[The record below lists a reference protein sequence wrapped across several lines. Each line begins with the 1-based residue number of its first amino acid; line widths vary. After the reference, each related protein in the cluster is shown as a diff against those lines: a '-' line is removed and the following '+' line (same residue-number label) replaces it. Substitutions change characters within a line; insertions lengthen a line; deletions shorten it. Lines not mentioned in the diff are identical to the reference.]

1 MARKVPGLTRVLGA
15 TPIASV
21 AYSEIGASVYF
32 ALGIVALYAAGLTP
46 WVLLGVGLV
55 VLLVTFSYAEA
66 SSALPE
72 TGGAAL
78 FVARAFNDPVGFL
91 TGWVLFLDYLIVI
104 AIAGLFVPHYV
115 GNAVGWEAVTRGP
128 WDGVAGVCV
137 ILGVALVRLAR
148 RAQLYVIAVAI
159 AALALFTHLLLVAL
173 GLAFV
178 FSPSDLGDV
187 SPGTAPPWGDLA
199 FALALAT
206 LAYTGLETVANLAA
220 EAREPGRTLPRSLFA
235 GIGLVVVVTA
245 AIGLVSVS
253 VPEVRTELESP
264 LLAIVDALE
273 PDLPGGVVDG
283 LRVFVGLGAAVV
295 LVAAITT
302 AISGAGRLAYAL
314 GRHDMLPHAFA
325 RLNRRT
331 LLAPAAILSTAGLAA
346 ALLVVADAA
355 GRDVRFL
362 GSLYSFGILL
372 ALTAAQVAVVRLRFT
387 EPGLDRPYRAPLNA
401 TVRGVA
407 VPVPAVAGTVL
418 TFGLWVVA
426 LATHDAA
433 RVVGPLWVVLGAVV
447 YVAVRIGRR
456 ESVLAR
462 VTPADA
468 ALVPQPRA
476 EYERVLIPLKL
487 GPIGDEVLATA
498 IKLMEERPGTISVL
512 HVLGVPLD
520 RALDAPLPEAEELA
534 EASLAE
540 ARELAGEHGIE
551 LRTRVV
557 RARALGE
564 AIVEAAAEE
573 SADVVLMGS
582 APRWRR
588 QSLFFSPTVDYVL
601 RKAPCD
607 VMVIAYPQGVLEED
621 EEITVAQ

>member
-1 MARKVPGLTRVLGA
+1 MARKLPGFTRVLGA

-21 AYSEIGASVYF
+21 AYSEIGSSVYF

-104 AIAGLFVPHYV
+104 ALAGLFVPHYV
-115 GNAVGWEAVTRGP
+115 GTAVGWEAVTEEP
-128 WDGVAGVCV
+128 WDGVVGICV
-137 ILGVALVRLAR
+137 ILGVAVFRLVR
-148 RAQLYVIAVAI
+148 RAELYTIAVAV

-178 FSPSDLGDV
+178 FSPSDLADV
-187 SPGTAPPWGDLA
+187 ELGQSPQWGDLA

-220 EAREPGRTLPRSLFA
+220 DAREPGKTLPRSLFA
-235 GIGLVVVVTA
+235 GIGLVVLVTA

-253 VPEVRTELESP
+253 VADVPTELQAP

-273 PDLPGGVVDG
+273 GSLPAWAVDA

-302 AISGAGRLAYAL
+302 SISGSSRLAYAL
-314 GRHDMLPHAFA
+314 GRRGMLPHVFA

-331 LLAPAAILSTAGLAA
+331 LLAPAAILSTAGLAS
-346 ALLVVADAA
+346 ALLLVADAA

-372 ALTAAQVAVVRLRFT
+372 ALTAAQVAVLRLRFS
-387 EPGLDRPYRAPLNA
+387 EPGLDRPYRAPWNV
-401 TVRGVA
+401 TVRGVK
-407 VPVPAVAGTVL
+407 VPLPALVGVPL
-418 TFGLWVVA
+418 TFALWILA

-433 RVVGPLWVVLGAVV
+433 RIVGPLWVVVGVVV
-447 YVAVRIGRR
+447 YVAVRRAER
-456 ESVLAR
+456 EPVLAH
-462 VTPADA
+462 VTPADPD
-468 ALVPQPRA
+468 LVPHA
-476 EYERVLIPLKL
+476 HGEYERVLVPLK
-487 GPIGDEVLATA
+487 IGLIGEEVLATA
-498 IKLMEERPGTISVL
+498 IKLAEERHGTISVL
-512 HVLGVPLD
+512 HVLRVPLD
-520 RALDAPLPEAEELA
+520 QPLDAPLPEAQELA
-534 EASLAE
+534 EASLADAQE
-540 ARELAGEHGIE
+540 TAKEHGVE
-551 LRTRVV
+551 LRARVV

-564 AIVEAAAEE
+564 AIVEAAEEE
-573 SADVVLMGS
+573 SADVILMGS

-601 RKAPCD
+601 RKASSD

-621 EEITVAQ
+621 EEITVEG

>member
-1 MARKVPGLTRVLGA
+1 VARKLPGLTRMLGA
-15 TPIASV
+15 TSIASV
-21 AYSEIGASVYF
+21 AYSEIGSSIYF

-78 FVARAFNDPVGFL
+78 FVARAFNDPIGFL
-91 TGWVLFLDYLIVI
+91 TGWVLFLDYIVVI
-104 AIAGLFVPHYV
+104 ALAGLFVPHYV
-115 GNAVGWEAVTRGP
+115 GSAVGWEGVTHEP
-128 WDGVAGVCV
+128 WDGVIGVLV
-137 ILGVALVRLAR
+137 ILGVALFRLVR
-148 RAQLYVIAVAI
+148 RAELYRIAIGI
-159 AALALFTHLLLVAL
+159 AALALITHLLLVAL

-178 FSPSDLGDV
+178 FSPRDLADV
-187 SPGTAPPWGDLA
+187 ELGQAPPWGDLA
-199 FALALAT
+199 FALALGT

-220 EAREPGRTLPRSLFA
+220 EAREPGKTLPRSLFG
-235 GIGLVVVVTA
+235 GIGLVVLMTA

-253 VPEVRTELESP
+253 VPGVSVELQAP
-264 LLAIVDALE
+264 LVAIVDALE
-273 PDLPGGVVDG
+273 GALPGWAVDS

-302 AISGAGRLAYAL
+302 GISGAGRLAYAL

-331 LLAPAAILSTAGLAA
+331 LLAPAAILSSAGLAS

-355 GRDVRFL
+355 GRDVRFF

-372 ALTAAQVAVVRLRFT
+372 TLTAAQLAVIRLRFI
-387 EPGLDRPYRAPLNA
+387 EPGLSRPYRAPWNV
-401 TVRGVA
+401 TIRGVQ
-407 VPVPAVAGTVL
+407 VPLAALVGAPL
-418 TFGLWVVA
+418 TLALWIVA

-433 RVVGPLWVVLGAVV
+433 RIVGPLWVLVGVVV
-447 YVAVRIGRR
+447 YVSVRTAER
-456 ESVLAR
+456 EPVLGH
-462 VTPADA
+462 VTPAHAD
-468 ALVPQPRA
+468 LVPHVQG
-476 EYERVLIPLKL
+476 EYERALVPLKL
-487 GPIGDEVLATA
+487 GPVGEEVLATA
-498 IKLMEERPGTISVL
+498 IKLMEESGGAICVL
-512 HVLGVPLD
+512 HVLRVPLD
-520 RALDAPLPEAEELA
+520 QPMDAPLPEAEELA
-534 EASLAE
+534 RASLEDAK
-540 ARELAGEHGIE
+540 ELAAEHGVE
-551 LRTRVV
+551 LRTRMI

-564 AIVEAAAEE
+564 AIVDAIEE
-573 SADVVLMGS
+573 EEADVVLMGS

-607 VMVIAYPQGVLEED
+607 VMVVAYPQGVLEED
-621 EEITVAQ
+621 EGITVAE